1 MDNITEEQIQVAQQL
16 QFLEKTAKQKMSKET
31 ISRYGNL
38 RIAHPEIAIKVIT
51 AIAQAVQAGQI
62 RDIITDEQFKMLLK
76 EMQQK
81 RI

>member
-38 RIAHPEIAIKVIT
+38 KIAHPEIAIKVIT
-51 AIAQAVQAGQI
+51 AIAHAVQAGQI
-62 RDIITDEQFKMLLK
+62 REIINDEQFKMLLK

>member
-1 MDNITEEQIQVAQQL
+1 MDDITEDQIQFAQQL
-16 QFLEKTAKQKMSKET
+16 QFLEKTAKQKMSRET

-38 RIAHPEIAIKVIT
+38 KIAHPEIAIKVIT

-62 RDIITDEQFKMLLK
+62 REIITDDQFKMLLK

-81 RI
+81 KI